1 MSATGPASSRPA
13 WLAGPLAWMAANP
26 VAANLLMLVLLIGGW
41 IIGSGVKQE
50 VFPEFDADIVTI
62 DIAYPG
68 ASPEEVEQGVILAVE
83 DAVRSIDGV
92 KTVESSSYEGAG
104 VVIAEIVTGSN
115 ANKITSDIKNA
126 VDRITSFPEDAERP
140 ITSLIAIKAKVI
152 SLILHGET
160 DLATLRELAERA
172 RTDLLNR
179 NDVTEVVLTNAPPR
193 EISIEV
199 PSSALHAYGLSLP
212 EIADRIQAYAVELP
226 GGAIRTEGGEVLVR
240 LDERREFAD
249 EFPDIPLRTSRDGSV
264 LTLGDIAELRDGFSD
279 NSYLKTTF
287 NGRPA
292 VTLEV
297 FRVGEQTPIS
307 VSAAV
312 REYADTLN
320 QRLPEGLAAD
330 TVYDDSEFY
339 EDRINLLLRNG
350 FLGFVLVIVLLTL
363 FLEPRLA
370 FWVTL
375 GIPISFL
382 GAMLLMPAMDVSFN
396 MISLFG
402 FIVTLGIVVD
412 DAIIVGENIYHQREL
427 GHGRLKAA
435 VLGARSVATP
445 VTFAILTTIVAFSPL
460 LFVPGPAGNFFRV
473 LPAIVICVLLMSLV
487 ESLLILPSHLAH
499 SRHPKNT
506 GVEGYLVRI
515 QHRVAAWMERV
526 IEQRYTPV
534 VRWATSHRTIVI
546 ALGIAVFV
554 SSLGLVAGGRVK
566 AEFFPNIEADF
577 IFANIQVP
585 YGSNI
590 DRTREVLDEAVSA
603 LYATLDEYPDDADI
617 IESVITE
624 LGSQP
629 SLSPAYRESNG
640 LGSSHLMSVQVSL
653 SPWETRTV
661 TAQAFSDRWR
671 EKVQQIPGVERTNFI
686 YTTGPGAGS
695 DLTIQ
700 LKHHDVA
707 TLEQAADA
715 LVERL
720 QRFSGLSD
728 IDNGYSGGKEQL
740 DITLTPAGKTLGLT
754 AAEVGRQ
761 VRGAFF
767 GAEALRQQRGRD
779 EVRVMVRLPKAE
791 RAEEATLEELL
802 IRTPAG
808 GLAPLREIAQIER
821 GQAYTTIRRDQG
833 RRVLN
838 VTADVDTNTTQTND
852 VIAELERDSLPAL
865 MDRYIGLEYSFEGAN
880 RDEAESSSAI
890 GRGFVLALIGIF
902 VLLAMAFRSYLQPV
916 IVMSAIPFGMVGAI
930 VGHLLLGYK
939 MSFVSL
945 FGIVALSG
953 VVVNDSLVL
962 IDAAN
967 RYHREGM
974 SKRDA
979 IIRAGQRRF
988 RPIVLTSLTTFLGL
1002 APMILE
1008 TSLQARFI
1016 IPMAISLGFGIL
1028 FATVIILLLVP
1039 AVFLVIEDLRDWLAD
1054 RFGGA
1059 EHPEQEDELA

>member
-179 NDVTEVVLTNAPPR
+179 NDITEVVLTNAPPR

-249 EFPDIPLRTSRDGSV
+249 EFLDIPLRTSRYGSV

-554 SSLGLVAGGRVK
+554 SSIGLVAGGRVK

>member
-554 SSLGLVAGGRVK
+554 SSIGLVAGGRVK

>member
-554 SSLGLVAGGRVK
+554 SSIGLVAGGRVK

-629 SLSPAYRESNG
+629 SLSPAYRESIG

-779 EVRVMVRLPKAE
+779 EVRVMVRLPEAE

>member
-179 NDVTEVVLTNAPPR
+179 NDITEVVLTNAPPR

-554 SSLGLVAGGRVK
+554 SSIGLVAGGRVK

-779 EVRVMVRLPKAE
+779 EVRVMVRLPEAE

>member
-13 WLAGPLAWMAANP
+13 WLTGPLAWMAANP

-179 NDVTEVVLTNAPPR
+179 NDITEVVLTNAPPR

-240 LDERREFAD
+240 LDERRKFAD
-249 EFPDIPLRTSRDGSV
+249 EFLDIPLRTSRDGSV

-554 SSLGLVAGGRVK
+554 SSIGLVAGGRVK

-779 EVRVMVRLPKAE
+779 EVRVMVRLPEAE

>member
-249 EFPDIPLRTSRDGSV
+249 EFLDIPLRTSRDGSV

-554 SSLGLVAGGRVK
+554 SSIGLVAGGRVK

>member
-1 MSATGPASSRPA
+1 M
-13 WLAGPLAWMAANP
+13 
-26 VAANLLMLVLLIGGW
+26 
-41 IIGSGVKQE
+41 
-50 VFPEFDADIVTI
+50 
-62 DIAYPG
+62 
-68 ASPEEVEQGVILAVE
+68 ILAVE

-554 SSLGLVAGGRVK
+554 SSIGLVAGGRVK

-779 EVRVMVRLPKAE
+779 EVRVMVRLPEAE

>member
-554 SSLGLVAGGRVK
+554 SSIGLVAEILLALDARGTYFRMK
-566 AEFFPNIEADF
+566 ME
-577 IFANIQVP
+577 QV
-585 YGSNI
+585 G
-590 DRTREVLDEAVSA
+590 T
-603 LYATLDEYPDDADI
+603 
-617 IESVITE
+617 
-624 LGSQP
+624 
-629 SLSPAYRESNG
+629 
-640 LGSSHLMSVQVSL
+640 
-653 SPWETRTV
+653 
-661 TAQAFSDRWR
+661 
-671 EKVQQIPGVERTNFI
+671 
-686 YTTGPGAGS
+686 YTS
-695 DLTIQ
+695 
-700 LKHHDVA
+700 
-707 TLEQAADA
+707 
-715 LVERL
+715 
-720 QRFSGLSD
+720 F
-728 IDNGYSGGKEQL
+728 Y
-740 DITLTPAGKTLGLT
+740 
-754 AAEVGRQ
+754 
-761 VRGAFF
+761 
-767 GAEALRQQRGRD
+767 
-779 EVRVMVRLPKAE
+779 RLPA
-791 RAEEATLEELL
+791 RL
-802 IRTPAG
+802 R
-808 GLAPLREIAQIER
+808 REIT
-821 GQAYTTIRRDQG
+821 AYYTYLWESRQG
-833 RRVLN
+833 EQEEGGEDSD
-838 VTADVDTNTTQTND
+838 ADVD
-852 VIAELERDSLPAL
+852 
-865 MDRYIGLEYSFEGAN
+865 
-880 RDEAESSSAI
+880 SSSSSHWYGPAPLAI
-890 GRGFVLALIGIF
+890 
-902 VLLAMAFRSYLQPV
+902 LLCVPA
-916 IVMSAIPFGMVGAI
+916 
-930 VGHLLLGYK
+930 K
-939 MSFVSL
+939 K
-945 FGIVALSG
+945 G
-953 VVVNDSLVL
+953 VTS
-962 IDAAN
+962 
-967 RYHREGM
+967 
-974 SKRDA
+974 
-979 IIRAGQRRF
+979 
-988 RPIVLTSLTTFLGL
+988 SLTQLG
-1002 APMILE
+1002 AADHGRAAA
-1008 TSLQARFI
+1008 TAGGCART
-1016 IPMAISLGFGIL
+1016 AS
-1028 FATVIILLLVP
+1028 
-1039 AVFLVIEDLRDWLAD
+1039 
-1054 RFGGA
+1054 
-1059 EHPEQEDELA
+1059 

>member
-1 MSATGPASSRPA
+1 MNTSSTPSRKPE
-13 WLAGPLAWMAANP
+13 WLRGPLAWLAANP

-68 ASPEEVEQGVILAVE
+68 ASPEEVEQGVILASE
-83 DAVRSIDGV
+83 DAVRGIDGV

-104 VVIAEIVTGSN
+104 VVVAEVVSGYDPDKVAT
-115 ANKITSDIKNA
+115 DIKNA
-126 VDRITSFPEDAERP
+126 VDRVTSFPEDAERP
-140 ITSLIAIKAKVI
+140 ITSLVAIRTKVI
-152 SLILHGET
+152 TLVLHGNT
-160 DLATLRELAERA
+160 NHATLRDLAERA

-179 NDVTEVVLTNAPPR
+179 PDITEVNLTNAPPR
-193 EISIEV
+193 EISIEI

-212 EIADRIQAYAVELP
+212 QVADRIQAYAVELP

-240 LDERREFAD
+240 MDERRNFAREFS
-249 EFPDIPLRTSRDGSV
+249 DIPLRTNAEGTV
-264 LTLGDIAELRDGFSD
+264 LTLGDIATISDGFSD
-279 NSYLKTTF
+279 NSYLETRF
-287 NGRPA
+287 NDDPA
-292 VTLEV
+292 VMLEI
-297 FRVGEQTPIS
+297 FRVGDQTPIS
-307 VSAAV
+307 VSEAV
-312 REYADTLN
+312 RAYAGELN
-320 QRLPEGLAAD
+320 AQLPEGLRAD

-435 VLGARSVATP
+435 VLGVRGVGAP
-445 VTFAILTTIVAFSPL
+445 VIFAVLTTIVAFSPL

-487 ESLLILPSHLAH
+487 ESLAILPSHLAH
-499 SRHPKNT
+499 SRHPRT
-506 GVEGYLVRI
+506 DGIEGFLVRV
-515 QHRVAAWMERV
+515 QHRVAAWMERI
-526 IEQRYTPV
+526 IEERYTPA
-534 VRWATSHRTIVI
+534 VRWATMHRTISI
-546 ALGIAVFV
+546 ATGIAVFV
-554 SSLGLVAGGRVK
+554 STIGLVAGGRVK
-566 AEFFPNIEADF
+566 AEFFPNIDADF
-577 IFANIQVP
+577 IFANVQVP

-590 DRTREVLDEAVSA
+590 ELTRSTLTQTVAA
-603 LYATLDEYPDDADI
+603 LNETLAEYPDDARIVD
-617 IESVITE
+617 SVITV
-624 LGSQP
+624 LGDQPNLSQ
-629 SLSPAYRESNG
+629 AYRPGDG
-640 LGSSHLMSVQVSL
+640 LGSSHLLSVQATLAPASERDVQ
-653 SPWETRTV
+653 T
-661 TAQAFSDRWR
+661 QAFADHWR
-671 EKVQQIPGVERTNFI
+671 EKVQMIPGVERTQFVN
-686 YTTGPGAGS
+686 TTGPGAGA
-695 DLTIQ
+695 DLTVQ
-700 LKHHDVA
+700 LKHHDVD
-707 TLEQAADA
+707 TLESAADA
-715 LVERL
+715 LAVELRG
-720 QRFSGLSD
+720 FAGISD
-728 IDNGYSGGKEQL
+728 INNGYSGGKEQL
-740 DITLTPAGKTLGLT
+740 NVTLTPAGKTLGLT
-754 AAEVGRQ
+754 SSEVGRQ
-761 VRGAFF
+761 IRGAFF

-779 EVRVMVRLPKAE
+779 EVRVMVRLPTQE
-791 RAEEATLEELL
+791 RAEEATLEDLL
-802 IRTPAG
+802 IRTPNG
-808 GLAPLREIAQIER
+808 GLAPLSDVANVER
-821 GQAYTTIRRDQG
+821 GRAYTTIRRDQG

-838 VTADVDTNTTQTND
+838 VTAEVDANVTQTNA
-852 VIAELERDSLPAL
+852 VIAELTRTALPDL
-865 MDRYIGLEYSFEGAN
+865 QSHFHGLEYSFEGAN
-880 RDEAESSSAI
+880 RDEAESQSAI
-890 GRGFVLALIGIF
+890 FTGFQLALIGIF
-902 VLLAMAFRSYLQPV
+902 VLLAMAFRSYLQPL
-916 IVMSAIPFGMVGAI
+916 IVMSAIPFGVVGAI
-930 VGHLLLGYK
+930 WGHLLLGYK
-939 MSFVSL
+939 LSFISL

-967 RYHREGM
+967 KYREQGM

-1008 TSLQARFI
+1008 TSVQARFI

-1028 FATVIILLLVP
+1028 FATIIILVLVP
-1039 AVFLVIEDLRDWLAD
+1039 AVYLVIEDFRDFLA
-1054 RFGGA
+1054 RLFGGA
-1059 EHPEQEDELA
+1059 EHPESEDELA

>member
-554 SSLGLVAGGRVK
+554 SSIGLVAGGRVK

-779 EVRVMVRLPKAE
+779 EVRVMVRLPEAE

>member
-1 MSATGPASSRPA
+1 
-13 WLAGPLAWMAANP
+13 
-26 VAANLLMLVLLIGGW
+26 
-41 IIGSGVKQE
+41 
-50 VFPEFDADIVTI
+50 
-62 DIAYPG
+62 
-68 ASPEEVEQGVILAVE
+68 
-83 DAVRSIDGV
+83 
-92 KTVESSSYEGAG
+92 
-104 VVIAEIVTGSN
+104 
-115 ANKITSDIKNA
+115 
-126 VDRITSFPEDAERP
+126 
-140 ITSLIAIKAKVI
+140 
-152 SLILHGET
+152 
-160 DLATLRELAERA
+160 
-172 RTDLLNR
+172 
-179 NDVTEVVLTNAPPR
+179 
-193 EISIEV
+193 
-199 PSSALHAYGLSLP
+199 
-212 EIADRIQAYAVELP
+212 
-226 GGAIRTEGGEVLVR
+226 
-240 LDERREFAD
+240 
-249 EFPDIPLRTSRDGSV
+249 
-264 LTLGDIAELRDGFSD
+264 
-279 NSYLKTTF
+279 
-287 NGRPA
+287 
-292 VTLEV
+292 
-297 FRVGEQTPIS
+297 
-307 VSAAV
+307 
-312 REYADTLN
+312 
-320 QRLPEGLAAD
+320 
-330 TVYDDSEFY
+330 
-339 EDRINLLLRNG
+339 
-350 FLGFVLVIVLLTL
+350 
-363 FLEPRLA
+363 
-370 FWVTL
+370 
-375 GIPISFL
+375 
-382 GAMLLMPAMDVSFN
+382 
-396 MISLFG
+396 
-402 FIVTLGIVVD
+402 
-412 DAIIVGENIYHQREL
+412 
-427 GHGRLKAA
+427 
-435 VLGARSVATP
+435 
-445 VTFAILTTIVAFSPL
+445 
-460 LFVPGPAGNFFRV
+460 
-473 LPAIVICVLLMSLV
+473 MSLV

-554 SSLGLVAGGRVK
+554 SSIGLVAGGRVK

-779 EVRVMVRLPKAE
+779 EVRVMVRLPEAE

>member
-1 MSATGPASSRPA
+1 MSATGRTGQRPA
-13 WLAGPLAWMAANP
+13 WLSGPLAWMAANP

-68 ASPEEVEQGVILAVE
+68 ASPEEVEQGVILAIE
-83 DAVRSIDGV
+83 DAVRGIDGV

-104 VVIAEIVTGSN
+104 VVIAEIVTGSD

-126 VDRITSFPEDAERP
+126 VDRVTSFPEDAERP
-140 ITSLIAIKAKVI
+140 VTSLIAIKAKVI
-152 SLILHGET
+152 TLVLHGQT
-160 DLATLRELAERA
+160 NLATLRELAERA

-179 NDVTEVVLTNAPPR
+179 NDITEVVLTNAPPR

-212 EIADRIQAYAVELP
+212 DIADRIQAYAIELP
-226 GGAIRTEGGEVLVR
+226 GGAIRTDGGEVLVR

-249 EFPDIPLRTSRDGSV
+249 EFLDIPLRTSRDGSV
-264 LTLGDIAELRDGFSD
+264 LTLGDVAVLRDGFSD
-279 NSYLKTTF
+279 NSYLETTF

-297 FRVGEQTPIS
+297 FRVGDQTPIS

-312 REYADTLN
+312 RDYAEALN

-473 LPAIVICVLLMSLV
+473 LPAIVICVLLISLV

-499 SRHPKNT
+499 SRRPRDT
-506 GVEGYLVRI
+506 GVEGFLVRV
-515 QHRVAAWMERV
+515 QHKVAAWMERV

-534 VRWATSHRTIVI
+534 VRWATSNRTIVI
-546 ALGIAVFV
+546 AVGIAVFF
-554 SSLGLVAGGRVK
+554 SSIGLVAGGRVK

-577 IFANIQVP
+577 ILANVQVP
-585 YGSNI
+585 YGSNV
-590 DRTREVLDEAVSA
+590 DRTREVLDSTVAA
-603 LYATLDEYPDDADI
+603 LYATLDEYPDDANI

-629 SLSPAYRESNG
+629 NLSPAYRESNG
-640 LGSSHLMSVQVSL
+640 LGSSHLMSVQVTL
-653 SPWETRTV
+653 SPWESRAV

-700 LKHHDVA
+700 LKHHDVD

-715 LVERL
+715 LVDRL

-779 EVRVMVRLPKAE
+779 EVRVMVRLPEAE
-791 RAEEATLEELL
+791 RAQEATLEELL

-808 GLAPLREIAQIER
+808 GLAPLRDVARIER
-821 GQAYTTIRRDQG
+821 GRAYTTIRRDQG

-852 VIAELERDSLPAL
+852 VIAELERDALPAL
-865 MDRYIGLEYSFEGAN
+865 MDRYTGLEYSFEGAN

-890 GRGFVLALIGIF
+890 GRGFVLAMIGIF

-939 MSFVSL
+939 MSFISL

>member
-68 ASPEEVEQGVILAVE
+68 ASPKEVEQGVILAVE

-179 NDVTEVVLTNAPPR
+179 NDITEVVLTNAPPR

-249 EFPDIPLRTSRDGSV
+249 EFLDIPLRTSRDGSV

-554 SSLGLVAGGRVK
+554 SSIGLVAGGRVK

-779 EVRVMVRLPKAE
+779 EVRVMVRLPEAE

>member
-179 NDVTEVVLTNAPPR
+179 NDITEVVLTNAPPR

-249 EFPDIPLRTSRDGSV
+249 EFLDIPLRTSRDGSV

-554 SSLGLVAGGRVK
+554 SSIGLVAGGRVK

-629 SLSPAYRESNG
+629 NLSPAYRESNG

-779 EVRVMVRLPKAE
+779 EVRVMVRLPEAE

>member
-1 MSATGPASSRPA
+1 M
-13 WLAGPLAWMAANP
+13 
-26 VAANLLMLVLLIGGW
+26 
-41 IIGSGVKQE
+41 
-50 VFPEFDADIVTI
+50 
-62 DIAYPG
+62 
-68 ASPEEVEQGVILAVE
+68 
-83 DAVRSIDGV
+83 
-92 KTVESSSYEGAG
+92 
-104 VVIAEIVTGSN
+104 
-115 ANKITSDIKNA
+115 
-126 VDRITSFPEDAERP
+126 
-140 ITSLIAIKAKVI
+140 
-152 SLILHGET
+152 LHGQT
-160 DLATLRELAERA
+160 NLATLRELAERA

-179 NDVTEVVLTNAPPR
+179 NDITEVVLTNAPPR

-212 EIADRIQAYAVELP
+212 DIADRIQAYAIELP
-226 GGAIRTEGGEVLVR
+226 GGAIRTDGGEVLVR

-249 EFPDIPLRTSRDGSV
+249 EFLDIPLRTSRDGSV
-264 LTLGDIAELRDGFSD
+264 LTLGDVAVLRDGFSD
-279 NSYLKTTF
+279 NSYLETTF

-297 FRVGEQTPIS
+297 FRVGDQTPIS

-312 REYADTLN
+312 RDYAEALN

-473 LPAIVICVLLMSLV
+473 LPAIVICVLLISLV

-499 SRHPKNT
+499 SRRPRDT
-506 GVEGYLVRI
+506 GVEGFLVRV
-515 QHRVAAWMERV
+515 QHKVAAWMERV

-546 ALGIAVFV
+546 AVGIAVFF
-554 SSLGLVAGGRVK
+554 SSIGLVAGGRVK

-577 IFANIQVP
+577 ILANVQVP
-585 YGSNI
+585 YGSNV
-590 DRTREVLDEAVSA
+590 DRTREVLDSTVAA
-603 LYATLDEYPDDADI
+603 LYATLDEYPDDANI

-629 SLSPAYRESNG
+629 NLSPAYRESNG
-640 LGSSHLMSVQVSL
+640 LGSSHLMSVQVTL
-653 SPWETRTV
+653 SPWESRAV

-700 LKHHDVA
+700 LKHHDVD

-715 LVERL
+715 LVDRL

-779 EVRVMVRLPKAE
+779 EVRVMVRLPEAE
-791 RAEEATLEELL
+791 RAQEATLEELL

-808 GLAPLREIAQIER
+808 GLAPLRDVARIER
-821 GQAYTTIRRDQG
+821 GRAYTTIRRDQG

-852 VIAELERDSLPAL
+852 VIAELERDALPAL
-865 MDRYIGLEYSFEGAN
+865 MDRYTGLEYSFEGAN

-890 GRGFVLALIGIF
+890 GRGFVLAMIGIF

-939 MSFVSL
+939 MSFISL

>member
-249 EFPDIPLRTSRDGSV
+249 EFLDIPLRTSRDGSV

-473 LPAIVICVLLMSLV
+473 LPAIVICVLLMSLI

-506 GVEGYLVRI
+506 GIEGYLVRI

-554 SSLGLVAGGRVK
+554 SSIGLVAGGRVK

>member
-1 MSATGPASSRPA
+1 
-13 WLAGPLAWMAANP
+13 MAANP

-554 SSLGLVAGGRVK
+554 SSIGLVAGGRVK

>member
-249 EFPDIPLRTSRDGSV
+249 EFLDIPLRTSRDGSV

-554 SSLGLVAGGRVK
+554 SSIGLVAGGRVK

-629 SLSPAYRESNG
+629 NLSPAYRESNG

-779 EVRVMVRLPKAE
+779 EVRVMVRLPEAE

>member
-179 NDVTEVVLTNAPPR
+179 NDITEVVLTNAPPR

-249 EFPDIPLRTSRDGSV
+249 EFLDIPLRTSRDGSV

-554 SSLGLVAGGRVK
+554 SSIGLVAGGRVK

-779 EVRVMVRLPKAE
+779 EVRVMVRLPEAE